1 MHVLD
6 TGERVPK
13 AAQPTQHRRSA
24 AVRLDRENSL
34 QLVAGMP
41 ELNASGLSEA
51 WLQRTCGSQ
60 HWLALGQAL
69 GQPSDSWKDT
79 QGRRVYAAFGWLR
92 MREAK
97 LDLVHEGQALRL
109 NSRLRWLGRSHA
121 WSHHRLATG
130 ANSLAELDM
139 LSVFVSRHRAED
151 NHSVRRA
158 DMPDAA
164 VDDLSPDSSDLL
176 GQLRQWRQASGIHK
190 TPTHSWRTTPC
201 PRSDFNGA
209 GLLYFPSFTV
219 MADRAM
225 WHWGLLDVH
234 SKVLGRECLFLGN
247 VGLGESTEVRLLE
260 DLSLLGT
267 RRIRLQV
274 VSVEIP
280 RCLAE
285 IRLVISVS

>member
-1 MHVLD
+1 MHALE
-6 TGERVPK
+6 TREHGPK
-13 AAQPTQHRRSA
+13 VVQPMPPRRAAA
-24 AVRLDRENSL
+24 ARLDRERSL

-41 ELNASGLSEA
+41 ELNACGLSEA

-60 HWLALGQAL
+60 HWLALEQAL
-69 GQPSDSWKDT
+69 GRPSDCWTDT

-92 MREAK
+92 MREAQ

-109 NSRLRWLGRSHA
+109 NSRLHWLGRSHA
-121 WSHHRLATG
+121 WSQHRLATG
-130 ANSLAELDM
+130 ASSLTELDM

-164 VDDLSPDSSDLL
+164 VDELSSDSSDLL
-176 GQLRQWRQASGIHK
+176 GQLRHWRQASAIRK

-209 GLLYFPSFTV
+209 GLLYFPSFTA

-234 SKVLGRECLFLGN
+234 SKVLSRECLFLGN

-260 DLSLLGT
+260 DLSLLGA

-274 VSVEIP
+274 VSVEFP

-285 IRLVISVS
+285 IRMVIGVS